1 MNMLRKTMCAITLSA
16 SVLAPVM
23 STTAFAAPVAAPEQQ
38 AIGNLVNQLSGL
50 QRMSADF

>member
-23 STTAFAAPVAAPEQQ
+23 STT
-38 AIGNLVNQLSGL
+38 
-50 QRMSADF
+50 

>member
-23 STTAFAAPVAAPEQQ
+23 STTA
-38 AIGNLVNQLSGL
+38 
-50 QRMSADF
+50 